1 MKKIRAKHI
10 KDVQGC
16 EKFQG
21 FISCADPRE
30 RIFEIEKSK
39 SLHFPLRQ
47 LNLRYCNS
55 VTSQGLKDIVRNCPF
70 ISQLSLE
77 GSVSLSVDVLPEV
90 IEKLHDLR
98 KLNISDREDI
108 LPSRIWTSI
117 SYCHPN
123 IESIVIDKIECDG
136 HMELMKGLVL
146 RWRKLTKL
154 RFF

>member
-98 KLNISDREDI
+98 KLNISHREDKN
-108 LPSRIWTSI
+108 LTRTPMTTGGMTQMMMGGTSWNRNKNLSMI
-117 SYCHPN
+117 
-123 IESIVIDKIECDG
+123 
-136 HMELMKGLVL
+136 
-146 RWRKLTKL
+146 
-154 RFF
+154 